1 MVRGDGAKEAVMKL
15 RLDNLW
21 GRPRGRESIEQEAN
35 EELARVSGG
44 GGQAAERGEPA
55 ITSVNGET
63 SPVAGSGGGMPEPEA
78 ATEPEAAAE
87 PEATSELETAAPEP
101 EAAMDDP
108 RDDAG
113 PDGIRDWEERMAE
126 VRQGRR

>member
-63 SPVAGSGGGMPEPEA
+63 SPVA
-78 ATEPEAAAE
+78 
-87 PEATSELETAAPEP
+87 PEP